1 MPGVKRILQDGLSF
15 FDNGRVYRNL
25 GYLCDPHT
33 AAGWA
38 AAEEYTTET
47 QDKRPM
53 VVLSTASPYKFP
65 VAVLTAI
72 GGDTSGNEFQQ
83 MERLSAMTNVPI
95 PKNLAG
101 LQGKAEK
108 HTGVIEKDAMLD
120 YVLNL

>member
-1 MPGVKRILQDGLSF
+1 M
-15 FDNGRVYRNL
+15 GRVFKDL

-38 AAEEYTTET
+38 AAEDYVNSTA
-47 QDKRPM
+47 DSRPM

-72 GGDTSGNEFQQ
+72 GGDTSGDEFTQ
-83 MERLSAMTNVPI
+83 MERLSTLSGVPI

-101 LQGKAEK
+101 LRGKEEK